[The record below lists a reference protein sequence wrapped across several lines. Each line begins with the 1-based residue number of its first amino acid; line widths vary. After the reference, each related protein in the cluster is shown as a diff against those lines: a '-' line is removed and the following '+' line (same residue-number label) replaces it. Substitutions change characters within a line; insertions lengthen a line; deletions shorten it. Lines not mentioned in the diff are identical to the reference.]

1 MVRHLPVVRGG
12 GGGGGGGG
20 GDGGAQ
26 SVGEEARVTER

>member
-1 MVRHLPVVRGG
+1 MVGHLPVVR

>member
-1 MVRHLPVVRGG
+1 MVRHLPVVR
-12 GGGGGGGG
+12 GGGGGG